1 MDEAGE
7 LLLHALNDEREGGQL
22 LYLHVALLLVH
33 VKELDLALGALG
45 TALNDLDELLL
56 VLLDAFASDV
66 AQLSVLADLVGRASA
81 VGVAVDVDDRLLAH
95 VEPYDLVGLGV
106 GLTAGLVDGVL
117 EAGDG
122 RLAAAV
128 DLKQFRCDVRV
139 LMALFYLRKKMSILT
154 SYKSGLQ

>member
-33 VKELDLALGALG
+33 IKELDLALGALG

-66 AQLSVLADLVGRASA
+66 AQLSVLADLVGLDRGEAK
-81 VGVAVDVDDRLLAH
+81 VDV
-95 VEPYDLVGLGV
+95 
-106 GLTAGLVDGVL
+106 
-117 EAGDG
+117 
-122 RLAAAV
+122 
-128 DLKQFRCDVRV
+128 
-139 LMALFYLRKKMSILT
+139 
-154 SYKSGLQ
+154 

>member
-1 MDEAGE
+1 MQKC
-7 LLLHALNDEREGGQL
+7 LTPRLT
-22 LYLHVALLLVH
+22 V
-33 VKELDLALGALG
+33 GA
-45 TALNDLDELLL
+45 AADLDELLL

-139 LMALFYLRKKMSILT
+139 LMAVILGKKCQF
-154 SYKSGLQ
+154 LQVINQGYSDGRNV